1 MPSRHGRYFAR
12 GRTGRGPG
20 AVDHSTSAAPARRFG
35 VRRGGVA
42 HRSRPVG
49 PFRRGTGDDLS
60 RRLVMGL
67 GFFTV
72 AGLAAV
78 VYAIIDHIIV
88 KTSLFLT
95 GGLIGTPA
103 VRADTHR
110 PL

>member
-1 MPSRHGRYFAR
+1 
-12 GRTGRGPG
+12 
-20 AVDHSTSAAPARRFG
+20 
-35 VRRGGVA
+35 
-42 HRSRPVG
+42 
-49 PFRRGTGDDLS
+49 
-60 RRLVMGL
+60 MGL

-78 VYAIIDHIIV
+78 VYAIIHHIIV

-110 PL
+110 PLGRGRLSRIVACSLSPVGQGCGS